1 MRNNATKAS
10 FTFLISSAF
19 FATVL
24 AGPIISA
31 EVTDEPTPMPVV
43 RDLGNLVFQQELGRW
58 HTKTKSW
65 PNGNLAAV
73 KVYRG
78 FETNTIEADGSRLCR
93 VFESSGTTKNDE
105 DDGFKWTTGDGLT
118 LLYDIEKKIVVGQWS
133 HKDEEGLFDPLQ
145 GEYDAKTN
153 TLTLTKKREKNVT
166 EKRVTRYIDANTK
179 KTTIQFVVP
188 LSDSDGNVSDFTFL
202 AAESVAVRRKK

>member
-1 MRNNATKAS
+1 MRNGVTKTR
-10 FTFLISSAF
+10 FTLLISSTL
-19 FATVL
+19 FAVIL
-24 AGPIISA
+24 ADSIISA

-43 RDLGNLVFQQELGRW
+43 RDLGNLVFQKELGRW

-65 PNGNLAAV
+65 ANGSLAAE
-73 KVYRG
+73 KVFRG
-78 FETNTIEADGSRLCR
+78 FETNTIAADGSRLCR
-93 VFESSGTTKNDE
+93 VYESSGTAKNDK

-118 LLYDIEKKIVVGQWS
+118 LHYDSKKKNFAGQWS

-166 EKRVTRYIDANTK
+166 EKRVTRYIDAITK

-188 LSDSDGNVSDFTFL
+188 VLDSDGNVAEFTFL
-202 AAESVAVRRKK
+202 AAESISVRREK